1 MPREKGH
8 PQKATYTSFYLYD
21 IQGGGDHNY
30 GSRKQVVIRAGSK
43 GRTMREFGGMML
55 LFYLSII
62 VVHDNICQSTLKSV
76 NFNIHKL
83 YLNKTDFLKSS
94 LA

>member
-1 MPREKGH
+1 MPSEKGH

-62 VVHDNICQSTLKSV
+62 VVHDNICQSMLKSV

-83 YLNKTDFLKSS
+83 YLNKTGFLKSS